1 MMKQVKDPLV
11 FIVRQ
16 DTTLDISDYHRVTL
30 PSSLEAR
37 AALYEEHCYVDDP
50 PYRDDEEQREEIAK
64 SLTRRNESGEV
75 EWIAIEPGGQ
85 NFAADDNFE
94 VVVSELP
101 RDLIH
106 PASWNRFIWGRRD
119 PLTTHFLSHDPRW
132 PRGEF
137 VDGDGI

>member
-16 DTTLDISDYHRVTL
+16 DTTLDVGDYHRVTL
-30 PSSLEAR
+30 PSSLEER
-37 AALYEEHCYVDDP
+37 TALYEEHCYVDLP
-50 PYRDDEEQREEIAK
+50 FFDDEEQREAIARE
-64 SLTRRNESGEV
+64 LTRRNESGEV
-75 EWIAIEPGGQ
+75 EWIAVDPGGQ
-85 NFAADDNFE
+85 NFASDDDFE
-94 VVVSELP
+94 IVKELP

-106 PASWNRFIWGRRD
+106 PTSWNRFIWGQRD
-119 PLTTHFLSHDPRW
+119 PLTMHFLSHDPRW